1 MNAKVLCSSH
11 QLKLILKGE
20 KLLGNDSNIEQIMY
34 TRVTEASFSFSLSTV
49 TVSRFIRCTR
59 QIDVR

>member
-34 TRVTEASFSFSLSTV
+34 TRVTEASFSFSLSAV